1 MFSSEAPCLSRPQ
14 NTSSPTFQTPFWRTE
29 VPVCPVAT
37 DVPAAVRS
45 YFTLALVAEVSETEL
60 TFEDTDCAS
69 GLAEN
74 ALIAD
79 ANCAPFSSNRT
90 RLAFGV
96 AGLKKASQLAVIC
109 ATADPPAGALE
120 DDAVAADVVAAGA
133 EVAVELELEPLLEQ
147 AVIARANTRPRAGA
161 RYNRCTRE

>member
-1 MFSSEAPCLSRPQ
+1 
-14 NTSSPTFQTPFWRTE
+14 
-29 VPVCPVAT
+29 
-37 DVPAAVRS
+37 
-45 YFTLALVAEVSETEL
+45 
-60 TFEDTDCAS
+60 
-69 GLAEN
+69 
-74 ALIAD
+74 
-79 ANCAPFSSNRT
+79 
-90 RLAFGV
+90 LAFEV

-161 RYNRCTRE
+161 R

>member
-1 MFSSEAPCLSRPQ
+1 M
-14 NTSSPTFQTPFWRTE
+14 
-29 VPVCPVAT
+29 PVWPVAT

-45 YFTLALVAEVSETEL
+45 YFTLALVAEVNETESTL
-60 TFEDTDCAS
+60 EDTDCAS

-79 ANCAPFSSNRT
+79 ANCAPFSSNST
-90 RLAFGV
+90 RLLFGV
-96 AGLKKASQLAVIC
+96 AGLKNASQLAVIC
-109 ATADPPAGALE
+109 ATADPPAAALE
-120 DDAVAADVVAAGA
+120 DAVAADVVAAGA

-161 RYNRCTRE
+161 R

>member
-1 MFSSEAPCLSRPQ
+1 M
-14 NTSSPTFQTPFWRTE
+14 
-29 VPVCPVAT
+29 
-37 DVPAAVRS
+37 
-45 YFTLALVAEVSETEL
+45 
-60 TFEDTDCAS
+60 
-69 GLAEN
+69 
-74 ALIAD
+74 
-79 ANCAPFSSNRT
+79 

-96 AGLKKASQLAVIC
+96 AGLKKASQLVVIS

-120 DDAVAADVVAAGA
+120 VAVAADVVVAAGA

>member
-1 MFSSEAPCLSRPQ
+1 
-14 NTSSPTFQTPFWRTE
+14 
-29 VPVCPVAT
+29 
-37 DVPAAVRS
+37 VPAAVRS
-45 YFTLALVAEVSETEL
+45 YFTLALVAEVSETESTL
-60 TFEDTDCAS
+60 EDTDCAS

-74 ALIAD
+74 AVIAD

-96 AGLKKASQLAVIC
+96 AGLKKASQLAVIF
-109 ATADPPAGALE
+109 ATAEPPAAALE
-120 DDAVAADVVAAGA
+120 DAVAADVVAAGA

-161 RYNRCTRE
+161 R